1 MGRTAGVAVAA
12 LRVDGGAADDDFLL
26 QLQADL
32 TGIPVIRPRIR
43 ETTALGA
50 AALAGLAVG
59 YWSEAEVAG
68 LAGVDRVFEPR
79 MSPDERLRRRGRWEQ
94 AVERAAGWAV

>member
-1 MGRTAGVAVAA
+1 MLETSGADIAA
-12 LRVDGGAADDDFLL
+12 LRVDGGAAADDFLM

-32 TGIPVIRPRIR
+32 LGIPVYRSRFH

-59 YWSEAEVAG
+59 FWSRSDLDTITGTEDVFQPELEA
-68 LAGVDRVFEPR
+68 
-79 MSPDERLRRRGRWEQ
+79 SERDALYSDWRR
-94 AVERAAGWAV
+94 AVERALDWVR